1 MRTHRRRRGMST
13 RPRIA
18 AEVFTRDRWA
28 CHWCTYPVVFA
39 PALKYLQEGV
49 RRRGCNVPL
58 AYYHFNFA
66 RLYAPLLNDLAAVI
80 DQVQAGSRAGPN
92 DLGNLVTA
100 CNRCNTLKRD
110 LDAAVWQKLTEEFR
124 ELRNLQNRAPDAGGM
139 GLSMVGVAGFEPAA
153 PCSQSRCATGL
164 RHAPIAE
171 REPSTPSISNGQQ
184 RADRAHRGAAVIHAM
199 LLGGRELAERAAER
213 RIEEDGVVAEPAAAR
228 SEERRVG

>member
-1 MRTHRRRRGMST
+1 MST

-39 PALKYLQEGV
+39 PALKYLKEGV

-110 LDAAVWQKLTEEFR
+110 LDAAVWRKLTEEFR
-124 ELRNLQNRAPDAGGM
+124 ELRNLQNRAPDMPAEWDGFSTM
-139 GLSMVGVAGFEPAA
+139 FLLALNDDRSAATSNELEWFEVLSRLSPLSRPSGPA
-153 PCSQSRCATGL
+153 
-164 RHAPIAE
+164 
-171 REPSTPSISNGQQ
+171 
-184 RADRAHRGAAVIHAM
+184 V
-199 LLGGRELAERAAER
+199 
-213 RIEEDGVVAEPAAAR
+213 
-228 SEERRVG
+228 